1 MMLKKITLILLL
13 CFLSN
18 CGYEPLY
25 LKKNELKQK
34 INVATL
40 DGDQKINKMIMSSLG
55 LKEDKNL
62 TSGYTLILKSS
73 KKIDVISK
81 DKNGNPSVYRS
92 SIIVNLSL
100 TGEEIIVKQKEFYSS
115 FTYNNSQNKFD
126 LSQYQK
132 NIELNL
138 IDEISEKIFI
148 YLRT

>member
-1 MMLKKITLILLL
+1 MLKKVTLLL
-13 CFLSN
+13 MLCFFWG

-25 LKKNELKQK
+25 LKKNDLKQQ
-34 INVATL
+34 INVITL
-40 DGDQKINKMIMSSLG
+40 NGDQKINKMIISSLKI
-55 LKEDKNL
+55 KEDKNS

-81 DKNGNPSVYRS
+81 DKTGNPSVYRS
-92 SIIVNLSL
+92 SIIVNFSL
-100 TGEEIIVKQKEFYSS
+100 ADDDTIIKQKRFNSS
-115 FTYNNSQNKFD
+115 FTYNNTQSKFD

-138 IDEISEKIFI
+138 INEISEKIFI